1 MHFLIPKTFLTLMKA
16 DRRRRSTAD
25 IRGQVPWQS
34 RCQRLMGH
42 QAHAASRGRISSRST
57 IPTAWN
63 DLALS
68 SFEVSGKGVHLSAMP
83 QNQNQNYEPGLYP
96 IESISYGVQDLVYT
110 RVFAMIVV
118 RDSGNM
124 LEKHPFLC
132 HAFVCDSRQNAR
144 SLTLTLAKAFQDYS
158 RSVKGLPPPR
168 KFAIDLRSQ
177 EEIQADLDIP
187 QESHA

>member
-1 MHFLIPKTFLTLMKA
+1 MLVLWLG
-16 DRRRRSTAD
+16 RERY
-25 IRGQVPWQS
+25 RGQNGDIALPQTYVVKYLGS
-34 RCQRLMGH
+34 RDARGLWGIKHTRHPVDELVAAARSLPPGTTLPYLRL
-42 QAHAASRGRISSRST
+42 
-57 IPTAWN
+57 
-63 DLALS
+63 
-68 SFEVSGKGVHLSAMP
+68 EVSGKGVHLSAMP
-83 QNQNQNYEPGLYP
+83 QNQNQNFEPGLYP

-118 RDSGNM
+118 RDSGSM

>member
-1 MHFLIPKTFLTLMKA
+1 
-16 DRRRRSTAD
+16 
-25 IRGQVPWQS
+25 
-34 RCQRLMGH
+34 
-42 QAHAASRGRISSRST
+42 
-57 IPTAWN
+57 
-63 DLALS
+63 
-68 SFEVSGKGVHLSAMP
+68 MP
-83 QNQNQNYEPGLYP
+83 QNQNQNFEPGLYP

-118 RDSGNM
+118 RDGGNM
-124 LEKHPFLC
+124 LDKHPFLC

-158 RSVKGLPPPR
+158 KSVKGMPPPR

-177 EEIQADLDIP
+177 EEIQADMEIP

>member
-1 MHFLIPKTFLTLMKA
+1 MQPGVTL
-16 DRRRRSTAD
+16 
-25 IRGQVPWQS
+25 PYL
-34 RCQRLMGH
+34 RL
-42 QAHAASRGRISSRST
+42 
-57 IPTAWN
+57 
-63 DLALS
+63 
-68 SFEVSGKGVHLSAMP
+68 EVSGKGVRLSAMP
-83 QNQNQNYEPGLYP
+83 QNLNQNFEPGLYP

-118 RDSGNM
+118 RDGGNM
-124 LEKHPFLC
+124 LDKHPFLC

-158 RSVKGLPPPR
+158 KSVKGMPPPR

-177 EEIQADLDIP
+177 EEIQADMEIP

>member
-1 MHFLIPKTFLTLMKA
+1 MSSEEGQNGDIVLPQTYVVKYLGSRDARGLWGIKHTRHPVDELVASARSLQPGVTL
-16 DRRRRSTAD
+16 
-25 IRGQVPWQS
+25 PYL
-34 RCQRLMGH
+34 RL
-42 QAHAASRGRISSRST
+42 
-57 IPTAWN
+57 
-63 DLALS
+63 
-68 SFEVSGKGVHLSAMP
+68 EVSDKGVHLSAMP
-83 QNQNQNYEPGLYP
+83 QNQNQKFEAGLYP

-118 RDSGNM
+118 RDSGT
-124 LEKHPFLC
+124 EKNPFLC

-144 SLTLTLAKAFQDYS
+144 SLTLTLARAFQDYS

-168 KFAIDLRSQ
+168 KFAIDLRSE